1 MIPSKEKKLARSGA
15 MALGFLLAALLVAA
29 QLSEKPAHAAFP
41 ILFIVNNTADPGDGN
56 CTASGCT
63 LREAINEANAFPG
76 KDAIHFD
83 IPGGGVK
90 TIEPDS
96 KLPRITDEVTI
107 DGYTQP
113 GASPNTKAKGTNAV
127 LKIELN
133 GENAGPF
140 LRGFE
145 IESDNSVV
153 KGLVINRFAD
163 AGVELS
169 GSNNKLRGNFIGTN
183 PGGTLDRGNGD
194 QGVTV
199 RFEGTSGNTIGG
211 ATPAA
216 RNLISGNN
224 YGISISHSA
233 ANNEIKGNLIGTKKD
248 GTGALG
254 NSASGVLIEFGGV
267 PNDDD
272 TFNNTVGGNTS
283 STANTIAFNG
293 EDGVRVIDEDS
304 TGNSILRNSMF
315 SNDHSGIDLGDDG
328 PTANDPDDPDIGP
341 NNLQNK
347 PNLTSAVTASGSTTI
362 EGSLNSTPGETFKV
376 QLYSNPPTGG
386 AEGKKYI
393 GQKSV
398 STNANGN
405 TGIFS
410 FSPAQKV
417 PEGHSITATATDP
430 DGNTSEFSTAQVVV

>member
-1 MIPSKEKKLARSGA
+1 MIASKGKRLVGSRALAVG
-15 MALGFLLAALLVAA
+15 LLLAALLVAA
-29 QLSEKPAHAAFP
+29 QLSNKPAHAAFS

-56 CTASGCT
+56 CTSSGCT

-76 KDAIHFD
+76 KDTIHFD

-90 TIEPDS
+90 TIKPDS

-113 GASPNTKAKGTNAV
+113 GASANTKAKGTNAV

-140 LRGFE
+140 SRGFE

-183 PGGTLDRGNGD
+183 PGGTLDWGNAD

-199 RFEGTSGNTIGG
+199 RFEDTSANTIGG

-233 ANNEIKGNLIGTKKD
+233 ANNEIRGNLIGTKKD

-254 NSASGVLIEFGGV
+254 NSASGVLIEFGEV

-293 EDGVRVIDEDS
+293 EDGARVIDDDS
-304 TGNSILRNSMF
+304 TGNSILRNSIF
-315 SNDHSGIDLGDDG
+315 SNDHSGIDLGGDS
-328 PTANDPDDPDIGP
+328 PTPNDAGDADAGP

-347 PNLTSAVTASGSTTI
+347 PLIGLAENSGGETTVQ
-362 EGSLNSTPGETFKV
+362 GLLDSTPNKTFRI
-376 QLYSNPPTGG
+376 LFFSNPAGDPL
-386 AEGKKYI
+386 EGKKYI
-393 GQKSV
+393 GAKSV
-398 STNANGN
+398 TTGVNGN
-405 TGIFS
+405 AS
-410 FSPAQKV
+410 FTFKPENQVPA
-417 PEGHSITATATDP
+417 GRTITATATQNSTGD
-430 DGNTSEFSTAQVVV
+430 TSEFSAPEEVV